1 MHYGFGAILFDRPP
15 HSSTT
20 ALCDLTPR
28 YHLNALTDVPGLVL
42 PPLFGTV
49 KAVVKSFIGWT
60 EGFFVFEVDDF

>member
-1 MHYGFGAILFDRPP
+1 MALGRYYSTDHLTAPRL
-15 HSSTT
+15 SSVISP
-20 ALCDLTPR
+20 PR
-28 YHLNALTDVPGLVL
+28 YHPNVLTDVPGLVL